1 MPILLPRP
9 PLLVG
14 LLLMSLLQTSVMH
27 AVTVCHYHYLEAVQ
41 VQAHPAQVQMQVQ
54 MQMQIR

>member
-14 LLLMSLLQTSVMH
+14 LLRLSLLQTSVMH
-27 AVTVCHYHYLEAVQ
+27 AITVCHYHYLKAVQLQAHSAQVLVQ
-41 VQAHPAQVQMQVQ
+41 VQV
-54 MQMQIR
+54 